1 MSDTLPTVKVV
12 SPSAP
17 GGFVI
22 INVTDLTSDH
32 EIFEAADAEK
42 TLDETTEA
50 QDGKISSR
58 ETAGRADTQSTRGR

>member
-22 INVTDLTSDH
+22 INLSDLTSDH
-32 EIFEAADAEK
+32 QIFDAAKDHK
-42 TLDETTEA
+42 
-50 QDGKISSR
+50 QDGKVSSR
-58 ETAGRADTQSTRGR
+58 ETAGRPDTQSTRSR